1 MIAEKQ
7 GKAILR
13 IQCAPLRNSP
23 KHFIWAGTS
32 AAEFHLDSQNL
43 RPPDPQPAL
52 EDFEDAGQQHL
63 RENADDG
70 DDDEPLD
77 QGKAFHSCCPS
88 V

>member
-1 MIAEKQ
+1 MITEKQ
-7 GKAILR
+7 GEAISR

-43 RPPDPQPAL
+43 RLPDPQPAL
-52 EDFEDAGQQHL
+52 EDFEDDGQQHL